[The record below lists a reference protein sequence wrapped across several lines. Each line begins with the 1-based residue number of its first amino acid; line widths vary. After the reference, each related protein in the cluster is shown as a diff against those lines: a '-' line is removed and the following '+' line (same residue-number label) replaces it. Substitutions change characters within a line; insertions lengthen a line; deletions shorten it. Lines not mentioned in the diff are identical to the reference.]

1 MSFSF
6 TDFAAAL
13 KAGAHMSAEDV
24 LAVRRAVWPDGK
36 ISDDEARALFEIDRL
51 AADPAPEWADFFLE
65 ALCDHVVNG
74 KEPKGYIDLPNAAW
88 LVEEIER
95 GGEPV
100 SRLELALAVKV
111 IERALNGPAELKSW
125 VLARIEEKVLGDGRI
140 DAPEAGLLRRTI
152 FASGGDGALAVS
164 KDEAELLWRLKDA
177 CRDADNAPEWKTLFV
192 QGVGNHLMAYNSYKP
207 LERGE
212 AARLEA
218 FMDDRRSSVL
228 GFFSRM
234 RGNNPLHEARGLFGD
249 RDGPKVGHQALVN
262 EARSITGSE
271 KDWLQA
277 HVDADGARDPYEE
290 ALLAFVAEESS
301 R

>member
-6 TDFAAAL
+6 TDFTAAL
-13 KAGAHMSAEDV
+13 KAGQRLSAEDV
-24 LAVRRAVWPDGK
+24 LAVRREVWPDGR

-95 GGEPV
+95 GGGPV
-100 SRLELALAVKV
+100 SGLELALVVKV

-125 VLARIEEKVLGDGRI
+125 VLARIEEDVLRDGRV
-140 DAPEAGLLRRTI
+140 DAHEAALLRRTI

-177 CRDADNAPEWKTLFV
+177 CREADNAPEWKILFV
-192 QGVGNHLMAYNSYKP
+192 QGVGNHLMAYNSYTP

-218 FMDDRRSSVL
+218 FMDDHRSNVL
-228 GFFSRM
+228 GFITRVFSS
-234 RGNNPLHEARGLFGD
+234 NPARGARDLLAGD
-249 RDGPKVGHQALVN
+249 PERPDHDAAVAA
-262 EARSITGSE
+262 ERAITPAE
-271 KDWLQA
+271 NDWVQA
-277 HVDADGARDPYEE
+277 HVEADGIRDPYEE
-290 ALLAFVAEESS
+290 ALLAFVAEESK

>member
-6 TDFAAAL
+6 SDFAAAL
-13 KAGAHMSAEDV
+13 KGGASMSAEDV
-24 LAVRRAVWPDGK
+24 LAVRRTVWPDGK
-36 ISDDEARALFEIDRL
+36 ISDEEARALFEVNRL
-51 AADPAPEWADFFLE
+51 GRDPAPEWGEFFLE

-74 KEPKGYIDLPNAAW
+74 QEPKGYIDIANAAW

-100 SRLELALAVKV
+100 GGLELALVVKV
-111 IERALNGPAELKSW
+111 LERALNCPAELKSW
-125 VLARIEEKVLGDGRI
+125 ALARIAEAVLRDGRV
-140 DAPEAGLLRRTI
+140 DAHEAGLLRRII

-177 CRDADNAPEWKTLFV
+177 CRDSDNAPEWKTLFV
-192 QGVGNHLMAYNSYKP
+192 QGVGNHLMAYNSYTP
-207 LERGE
+207 LEREE

-218 FMDDRRSSVL
+218 FMDDRRSNVL
-228 GFFSRM
+228 GFIARVFTS
-234 RGNNPLHEARGLFGD
+234 NPLSGARDLLAGD
-249 RDGPKVGHQALVN
+249 P
-262 EARSITGSE
+262 ARPDHDAAVAAERAITPAE
-271 KDWLQA
+271 KDWVQA
-277 HVDADGARDPYEE
+277 HVDADGVRDPYEE

>member
-6 TDFAAAL
+6 TDFTAAL
-13 KAGAHMSAEDV
+13 KAGQRLSAEDV
-24 LAVRRAVWPDGK
+24 LAVRRQVWPDGR

-51 AADPAPEWADFFLE
+51 APNPAPEWAEFFLE

-100 SRLELALAVKV
+100 SGLELALAVKV

-125 VLARIEEKVLGDGRI
+125 VLARIEEKVLGDGRV
-140 DAPEAGLLRRTI
+140 DAQEAALLRRTI

-164 KDEAELLWRLKDA
+164 KDEAELLWRLKDS

-218 FMDDRRSSVL
+218 FMDDRSSSVL
-228 GFFSRM
+228 GFFARM
-234 RGNNPLHEARGLFGD
+234 RGANPLGEARELLAGD
-249 RDGPKVGHQALVN
+249 APKVDHDAAVD
-262 EARSITGSE
+262 EARAITGNE
-271 KDWLQA
+271 NDWLRA

>member
-13 KAGAHMSAEDV
+13 KAGVRLSAEDV
-24 LAVRRAVWPDGK
+24 LAVRRSVWPDGR
-36 ISDDEARALFEIDRL
+36 ISDDEARALFEVNRL
-51 AADPAPEWADFFLE
+51 AADPAPEWAEFFLE
-65 ALCDHVVNG
+65 AVCDHVVNG
-74 KEPKGYIDLPNAAW
+74 KEPKGYIDLANAAW

-95 GGEPV
+95 GGGPV
-100 SRLELALAVKV
+100 SGLELALVVRV

-125 VLARIEEKVLGDGRI
+125 VLARIAEAVLRDGRV
-140 DAPEAGLLRRTI
+140 DGQEAGLLRRTI

-164 KDEAELLWRLKDA
+164 RDEAELLWRLKDA

-192 QGVGNHLMAYNSYKP
+192 QGVGNHLMAYNSYQP

-228 GFFSRM
+228 GFFARM
-234 RGNNPLHEARGLFGD
+234 RGANPLGEARQLLAGEAPKVDHEAAVAAARAISGD
-249 RDGPKVGHQALVN
+249 EN
-262 EARSITGSE
+262 
-271 KDWLQA
+271 DWLQA
-277 HVDADGARDPYEE
+277 HVDADGVRDPYEE
-290 ALLAFVAEESS
+290 ALLAFVAGESS

>member
-13 KAGAHMSAEDV
+13 KAGAHLSAGDV
-24 LAVRRAVWPDGK
+24 LAVRREVWPDGR
-36 ISDDEARALFEIDRL
+36 ISDDEARALFEVDRL

-95 GGEPV
+95 GGEPP
-100 SRLELALAVKV
+100 SRLELELAVKV

-125 VLARIEEKVLGDGRI
+125 VLARIEEEVRRDGRV
-140 DAPEAGLLRRTI
+140 DAREAGLLRRTI

-164 KDEAELLWRLKDA
+164 QDEAELLWRLKHA
-177 CRDADNAPEWKTLFV
+177 CREADNAPEWKILFV
-192 QGVGNHLMAYNSYKP
+192 QGVGNHLMAYNSYTP

-228 GFFSRM
+228 GFFARM
-234 RGNNPLHEARGLFGD
+234 RGANPVDEARGLLGGGD
-249 RDGPKVGHQALVN
+249 APRVDHDAAVD
-262 EARSITGSE
+262 EARAITGNE
-271 KDWLQA
+271 NAWLQT
-277 HVDADGARDPYEE
+277 HVDADGVRDAYEE
-290 ALLAFVAEESS
+290 ALLAFVAEESGG
-301 R
+301 